1 MTRVAQPTNEN
12 ALAKL
17 SLTTAKYA
25 VVIFGALV
33 MVTPFLWM
41 MNASLMTSQE
51 IITQPPVW
59 LPASPQFQNFPE
71 LLDVLPFPRLYLN
84 SAIITGAT
92 VLGVLFTSSIA
103 GFAFAKYQFPGK
115 DILFYLILATM
126 MIPFFI
132 TLIPVFYIIRQ
143 LGWIN
148 SFQGVAIPAMFSAYG
163 IFLMRQFIM
172 GIPDELLDAARI
184 DGASEPLIYWRIIL
198 PLVKPAL
205 ATLGTF
211 TFISSWNSFLWPLL
225 VINNRD
231 MMTVPLGLNSLRL
244 FAAEQVNINLMMAGT
259 VLSILPTIIIFVF
272 LQRYFIRGIALTG
285 LKG

>member
-1 MTRVAQPTNEN
+1 MTAIQRKKEHTVGS
-12 ALAKL
+12 L
-17 SLTTAKYA
+17 SLSLAKYA
-25 VVIFGALV
+25 IVIFGAIV

-41 MNASLMTSQE
+41 IDASLMTSQE
-51 IITQPPVW
+51 IITQPPVL
-59 LPASPQFQNFPE
+59 LPAEPQFQNYPE
-71 LLDVLPFPRLYLN
+71 LLEVLPFPRLYLN
-84 SAIITGAT
+84 SIIITGAT

-115 DILFYLILATM
+115 ELLFYLILATM

-143 LGWIN
+143 LGWVN
-148 SFQGVAIPAMFSAYG
+148 SFQGVAVPAMFSAYG
-163 IFLMRQFIM
+163 IFLMRQFII

-184 DGASEPLIYWRIIL
+184 DGASEPLIYWRIIR
-198 PLVKPAL
+198 PLVTPAL

-211 TFISSWNSFLWPLL
+211 TFIGSWNAFLWPLL

-259 VLSILPTIIIFVF
+259 VLSVLPTLIIFVF

>member
-1 MTRVAQPTNEN
+1 MAQVARAPEN
-12 ALAKL
+12 TVGKM
-17 SLTTAKYA
+17 SLTVVKYA
-25 VVIFGALV
+25 VVVFGAIV

-41 MNASLMTSQE
+41 LDASLMTTPE
-51 IITQPPVW
+51 ITRQPPVF
-59 LPASPQFQNFPE
+59 LPAEAQFQNFPL
-71 LLDVLPFPRLYLN
+71 LLDVLPFPQLYLN
-84 SAIITGAT
+84 SLIITGGT
-92 VLGVLFTSSIA
+92 VLGVLFTSSVA

-115 DILFYLILATM
+115 NLLFYMILATM

-148 SFQGVAIPAMFSAYG
+148 SFQGIIVPGIFSAYG

-172 GIPDELLDAARI
+172 TIPDELLDAARI
-184 DGASEPLIYWRIIL
+184 DGASEPLIYARIIL
-198 PLVKPAL
+198 PLIRPAL

-211 TFISSWNSFLWPLL
+211 TFIGSWNSFLWPLL

-244 FAAEQVNINLMMAGT
+244 FAAQQVNLNLLMAGT
-259 VLSILPTIIIFVF
+259 VLSVVPTLIIFVF

>member
-1 MTRVAQPTNEN
+1 MAQPVRSHERN
-12 ALAKL
+12 LGKF
-17 SLTTAKYA
+17 SLTAVKYA
-25 VVIFGALV
+25 IIIFGAIV

-41 MNASLMTSQE
+41 FDASLMTSPE
-51 IITQPPVW
+51 ITKQPPVW
-59 LPASPQFQNFPE
+59 LPADPQFGNFPE

-84 SAIITGAT
+84 SLIITSGT
-92 VLGVLFTSSIA
+92 VLGVLFTSSVA

-115 DILFYLILATM
+115 NLLFYLILATM

-148 SFQGVAIPAMFSAYG
+148 SFQGIIIPGIFSAYG
-163 IFLMRQFIM
+163 IFLMRQFITTL
-172 GIPDELLDAARI
+172 PDELLDAARI
-184 DGASEPLIYWRIIL
+184 DGASEPRIYWQIIL
-198 PLVKPAL
+198 PLVRPAL

-211 TFISSWNSFLWPLL
+211 TFIGSWNSFLWPLL

-244 FAAEQVNINLMMAGT
+244 FASEAVNLNLLMAGT
-259 VLSILPTIIIFVF
+259 VLSVLPTLIIFVF